1 MHRIQIS
8 CFKASWIHPK
18 ECAQIEPNNK
28 TKQKVNLVSTKK
40 IKMTIINWN
49 QKKKNQTPHSETIRL
64 LLAVDAA
71 SKLIRFDVKGIDPKE
86 HVEKAEIRINFQK
99 IVGQVFSDDKLGS
112 CGLYDK
118 KTGRLITKSALQG
131 ADPNWIVFPMV
142 ETAVVQWFQS
152 IDTVHEVQVKVVSD
166 SADDS
171 VPKPLISNTT
181 NGNSDGVFMVVY
193 TDGRQLQEVEYDPFL
208 GR

>member
-1 MHRIQIS
+1 
-8 CFKASWIHPK
+8 
-18 ECAQIEPNNK
+18 
-28 TKQKVNLVSTKK
+28 
-40 IKMTIINWN
+40 
-49 QKKKNQTPHSETIRL
+49 
-64 LLAVDAA
+64 
-71 SKLIRFDVKGIDPKE
+71 
-86 HVEKAEIRINFQK
+86 
-99 IVGQVFSDDKLGS
+99 
-112 CGLYDK
+112 
-118 KTGRLITKSALQG
+118 
-131 ADPNWIVFPMV
+131 MV

-181 NGNSDGVFMVVY
+181 NGKSDGVFMVVY

>member
-1 MHRIQIS
+1 M
-8 CFKASWIHPK
+8 
-18 ECAQIEPNNK
+18 
-28 TKQKVNLVSTKK
+28 
-40 IKMTIINWN
+40 
-49 QKKKNQTPHSETIRL
+49 
-64 LLAVDAA
+64 
-71 SKLIRFDVKGIDPKE
+71 
-86 HVEKAEIRINFQK
+86 RINFQK
-99 IVGQVFSDDKLGS
+99 IFGQAFSDDKLGS

-193 TDGRQLQEVEYDPFL
+193 TDGRQLQEVEYYPFL
-208 GR
+208 GRWANASFTQSSLSFLHMLSVTLISSSNKYWHENKYWHFIPETHHISLFRLNYPIQFWEIIRITWKLRNSFPIHI